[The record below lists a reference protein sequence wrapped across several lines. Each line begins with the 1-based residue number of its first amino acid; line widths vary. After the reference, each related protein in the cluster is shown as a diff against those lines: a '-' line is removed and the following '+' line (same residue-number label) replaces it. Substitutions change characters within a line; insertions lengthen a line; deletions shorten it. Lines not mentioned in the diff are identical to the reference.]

1 MAHGLSCSVAHRI
14 FLDQG
19 PKPCPALCANGFLIT
34 LPPERSPQHCI
45 RVCKGVLRSHGLES
59 PLMVEPGVVGKF
71 VFNGICV
78 KINNAI
84 QLAVLWALGCKLAL
98 WAWPR
103 HNSERNKP

>member
-1 MAHGLSCSVAHRI
+1 M
-14 FLDQG
+14 
-19 PKPCPALCANGFLIT
+19 
-34 LPPERSPQHCI
+34 
-45 RVCKGVLRSHGLES
+45 
-59 PLMVEPGVVGKF
+59 VGKF

-103 HNSERNKP
+103 HNSREEQALSLRTTSGTLGIWPPGISLVTRPQANALLSGDNIGQCQSSVGRFFFFLGKL